1 MELNL
6 DSKVVSKKV
15 TIGGVSYPI
24 KFLTVKGQLE
34 MQRDLKGLEQT
45 SPEYFEKTVKHLATV
60 GLPEDAIFGMSTD
73 QLSSFVE
80 FIAGQEK
87 K

>member
-1 MELNL
+1 
-6 DSKVVSKKV
+6 
-15 TIGGVSYPI
+15 
-24 KFLTVKGQLE
+24 
-34 MQRDLKGLEQT
+34 LEQY

-60 GLPEDAIFGMSTD
+60 GIPEDCIFGMSTD